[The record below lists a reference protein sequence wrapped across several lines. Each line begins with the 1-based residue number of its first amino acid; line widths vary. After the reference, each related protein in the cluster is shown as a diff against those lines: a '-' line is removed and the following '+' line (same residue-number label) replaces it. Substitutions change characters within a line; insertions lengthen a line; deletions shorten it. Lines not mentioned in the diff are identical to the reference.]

1 MMFKRFFDSK
11 RNIILI
17 LVIVILIGLSVY
29 LLVESKRE
37 LLLVKDDLIIVEYG
51 QSISTDPKDYLNM
64 GKLKTNDKDDVLNNI
79 KLKSNVKNEIELID
93 NGDGTKSERDK
104 GYAAV
109 GTYKVILKYKNE
121 TKTVKVIV
129 KDTTKPEL
137 IVPENVEILLGTD
150 INTYN
155 FKELIQA
162 TDLAALNDYIIDT
175 SLVDVN
181 KVGEYNIKVS
191 IEDINKNKAERKF
204 KVTIISP
211 PANDDEVTQEV
222 VINDD
227 GSKSVKAI
235 TKKKTAPSNNQSSS
249 SSLSSKPSNN
259 KPVDKPSTGNTS
271 NSGEDSEKNDSN
283 NSQNNNNN
291 GDKNNGH
298 YETFYYCIDHFNETY
313 SKFHTLQEL
322 IDAGHFTGGCGCN
335 NYGFGETWIE

>member
-1 MMFKRFFDSK
+1 MMFTRLFDSK
-11 RNIILI
+11 RKVIIVLVIIILS
-17 LVIVILIGLSVY
+17 GLSVY

-37 LLLVKDDLIIVEYG
+37 LLLVKDDLVIVEYG

-64 GKLKTNDKDDVLNNI
+64 RELKTNDKDDVLKNI

-137 IVPENVEILLGTD
+137 TVPENVEILLGTD
-150 INTYN
+150 IYTYN

-175 SLVDVN
+175 SLVDTN
-181 KVGEYNIKVS
+181 SIGEYIVKVS
-191 IEDINKNKAERKF
+191 IEDVNKNKSEKEF
-204 KVTIISP
+204 KVIIISP
-211 PANDDEVTQEV
+211 PANDEEVTQEV

-227 GSKSVKAI
+227 GSKSVKVI
-235 TKKKTAPSNNQSSS
+235 TKKKPVTSNDKSSS
-249 SSLSSKPSNN
+249 NFSSSKPSNN
-259 KPVDKPSTGNTS
+259 NPVNKPSVGDTGDSGANS
-271 NSGEDSEKNDSN
+271 NENDSN
-283 NSQNNNNN
+283 NSQSNNNE
-291 GDKNNGH
+291 DKNNGH
-298 YETFYYCIDHFNETY
+298 YEIFYCCLDHFNETY
-313 SKFHTLQEL
+313 SKYHTLQEL

-335 NYGFGETWIE
+335 NYSYGEEWVQD